1 MALAVS
7 HALLCPKLQ
16 FPQRNF
22 RPKAPP
28 LSFSPPN
35 FRAIPQNRRIVLAA
49 ASAAGSSNS
58 DSCLNPYEILGM
70 NPIEGFDKVKETY
83 KRKHKEAMSNG
94 DEESAATVCF
104 VSLSLSLFEP
114 SNLIGEVDYAKRDTY
129 KKIINAKIKVVGGD
143 FYVDSCATLEDLRGD
158 LRKEGRLPLPPQF
171 SFWTLHEWRIKV
183 TVLGE
188 KEYVEIVVDLS
199 STMADLKRIM
209 SQTQLGSHIEDCG

>member
-1 MALAVS
+1 MALAIS

-58 DSCLNPYEILGM
+58 DSGLNPYEILGV

-94 DEESAATVCF
+94 DEESAATV
-104 VSLSLSLFEP
+104 
-114 SNLIGEVDYAKRDTY
+114 
-129 KKIINAKIKVVGGD
+129 
-143 FYVDSCATLEDLRGD
+143 
-158 LRKEGRLPLPPQF
+158 
-171 SFWTLHEWRIKV
+171 
-183 TVLGE
+183 
-188 KEYVEIVVDLS
+188 
-199 STMADLKRIM
+199 
-209 SQTQLGSHIEDCG
+209 